1 MKCVNIWV
9 QNSVVNLSNFW
20 LMFHNKY
27 LVVGAQLIQL
37 AQRLLAW
44 PYMLK
49 TCLSWGFFFPFT
61 SSRHLQVFTARFII
75 CSALK
80 CLLFFFT
87 FLKHKNTHAGRTNDS
102 RSGRHLSSV
111 TSVIMFCHRPL
122 TLKSPASKMEVGCD
136 QYLVLIQSLRSGS
149 KQVLIVTYRRI
160 HPGWF
165 EFFCTKLHS
174 LIRCLT

>member
-1 MKCVNIWV
+1 MALYVEDVSVMRFFFSIYIQSSSASLYGSFYYLFCLEM
-9 QNSVVNLSNFW
+9 SVV
-20 LMFHNKY
+20 
-27 LVVGAQLIQL
+27 
-37 AQRLLAW
+37 
-44 PYMLK
+44 
-49 TCLSWGFFFPFT
+49 
-61 SSRHLQVFTARFII
+61 
-75 CSALK
+75 
-80 CLLFFFT
+80 FFFT

>member
-49 TCLSWGFFFPFT
+49 TCLFFFF
-61 SSRHLQVFTARFII
+61 HLHPVVI
-75 CSALK
+75 CKSLRLV
-80 CLLFFFT
+80 LLFVLPWNVCCCFFFFT
-87 FLKHKNTHAGRTNDS
+87 FLKHKNTHASRTNDS

-149 KQVLIVTYRRI
+149 KQVLIVTYRWI